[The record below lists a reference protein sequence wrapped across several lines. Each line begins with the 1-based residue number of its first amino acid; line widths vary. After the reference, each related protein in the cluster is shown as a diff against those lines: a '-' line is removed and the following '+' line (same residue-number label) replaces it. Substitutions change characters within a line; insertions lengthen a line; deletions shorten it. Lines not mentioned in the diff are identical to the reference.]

1 MPDAEK
7 VGIDPCLYVAR
18 RALSEV
24 VPRQCLSFVIVAG
37 ESYTR
42 IIASTQ
48 NCDPAN
54 RIPNMW
60 PTKVHE
66 ISSGR
71 YPDTRHSRSYLGLRS
86 DISNETKLF
95 WKPAGRRREKGKKKK
110 LHESKLAG
118 IICNSA
124 CKDISLKADICFN
137 S

>member
-24 VPRQCLSFVIVAG
+24 IPRQCLSFVIVAG

-110 LHESKLAG
+110 VA
-118 IICNSA
+118 
-124 CKDISLKADICFN
+124 
-137 S
+137 

>member
-1 MPDAEK
+1 MPEAEK
-7 VGIDPCLYVAR
+7 VGIDPCLYVAKP
-18 RALSEV
+18 AVSEV
-24 VPRQCLSFVIVAG
+24 IPQQCLSFVIVAG
-37 ESYTR
+37 QSYTR

-71 YPDTRHSRSYLGLRS
+71 HPDTRHSRSYLELCS

-95 WKPAGRRREKGKKKK
+95 WKPAGRRREKKKK

>member
-1 MPDAEK
+1 MKFLPDAQK
-7 VGIDPCLYVAR
+7 VGIDPCLYVAKPVV
-18 RALSEV
+18 SEV
-24 VPRQCLSFVIVAG
+24 IPRQCLSFVIVAG
-37 ESYTR
+37 QSYTR

-71 YPDTRHSRSYLGLRS
+71 HPDARHLRSYLELCS

-95 WKPAGRRREKGKKKK
+95 WKPAGRRREKEKKKV
-110 LHESKLAG
+110 A
-118 IICNSA
+118 
-124 CKDISLKADICFN
+124 
-137 S
+137 